1 MEVNMK
7 AIIEKNKIIVKDW
20 LKQDLFGFRSKIKRY
35 FQIRIIY
42 NTLSFEIS
50 KDSIDIYIRYILS
63 QKNISYFKKD
73 KGWTFRYYI
82 FLSQINNEQISSL
95 LIALENAADYIG
107 LI

>member
-1 MEVNMK
+1 MEINMK
-7 AIIEKNKIIVKDW
+7 ATIEKNKIIVKDW
-20 LKQDLFGFRSKIKRY
+20 FKQDLFGFRSKIKRY
-35 FQIRIIY
+35 FQIRIVY

-63 QKNISYFKKD
+63 QKKIPYYKKD

-82 FLSQINNEQISSL
+82 FLSQISDEQILNL
-95 LIALENAADYIG
+95 LAALENAADYIG